1 MINNINKPTSPFWSK
16 FIVTCSI
23 VSASIAAYGKWG
35 AHSDD
40 IELIGGFIGLAGVI
54 IGVWAPSSKTEK

>member
-1 MINNINKPTSPFWSK
+1 MINNINKPTSAFWNK
-16 FIVTCSI
+16 FMVTCTV

-40 IELIGGFIGLAGVI
+40 IEMIGGFIGLAGVI
-54 IGVWAPSSKTEK
+54 IGVWAPSKDKEK